1 MTDIEFVKG
10 ILITPDGEEH
20 PFGIHSYADEDKD
33 KDENYHDSA
42 FKNDILSKSWFQKLE
57 QELGFQYTDDTIHRQ
72 AMLLAS
78 KGIIT
83 LINASDTNSS
93 GEEYNVYCIHTPQQL
108 TQNQRKKL
116 EDNYEGMKEL
126 LERKH
131 AYFEANAY
139 KEDESYLWQDFVY
152 DLDEFYDRMN
162 LNRVELKEK
171 AGKGARI

>member
-1 MTDIEFVKG
+1 MKMTDIEFVKG

-20 PFGIHSYADEDKD
+20 PFGIHSYVDED

-42 FKNDILSKSWFQKLE
+42 FKNDILSKSWFQQLE

-83 LINASDTNSS
+83 LINVSDTNSS

-108 TQNQRKKL
+108 TQI
-116 EDNYEGMKEL
+116 KE
-126 LERKH
+126 R
-131 AYFEANAY
+131 N
-139 KEDESYLWQDFVY
+139 
-152 DLDEFYDRMN
+152 
-162 LNRVELKEK
+162 
-171 AGKGARI
+171 